1 MNALSHV
8 TGMPAVAAATGL
20 VVANAVGLSSRPPLL
35 DCIFQKVKLNVI
47 PFSAHDVYQVCSLAY
62 HNDTLGLSQD
72 PDFMRGLADSFSNTN
87 QTVLTP
93 FQVNLITDTFQKCG
107 IISTPN
113 EVLIPED
120 EAISP
125 ESLLDVLRS
134 MNVVRQRDE
143 QKLEQVLQRL
153 IPLLEEFSPTQL
165 AQAIIELAK
174 LNCPRVEVMN
184 TIAKKLFPVMED
196 LSALDV
202 SLVGKSLCTTRGVSS
217 MVLRRYF
224 TAVEPHY
231 PHFQPEDY
239 VHLLTGLRALGASY
253 LPVFNK
259 FVVYGLEQVENMDGV
274 TLTHYLTTFVVM
286 GYRERSHIEIYA
298 DALVN
303 VATDL
308 AEPEL
313 IQALVALDH
322 LQLLNEELF
331 SLMTKCLCRF
341 AHVIPPGRLAAVL
354 DVCSR
359 APQTNEILMSAL
371 MNRMMECVRFFT
383 PHQLAEVTDLISL
396 YPPAKTHPMV
406 PLLGQQG
413 RHRVE
418 IMGSVPLA
426 MITRGLANLG
436 YTDAEFYVLAFET
449 GRRYGF
455 KDWGQ
460 LAPIVRGLTISG
472 GAVAGGSSIAV
483 TKMIAAY
490 IAPMTKSM
498 QLQDVLLANKFLCE
512 LGCEDDFVF
521 RAMAT
526 RVLQFVKEVTPD
538 MPEDLQ
544 ILLQRGATLVGG
556 GEGRIP
562 SD

>member
-1 MNALSHV
+1 
-8 TGMPAVAAATGL
+8 MPVVAAAGL
-20 VVANAVGLSSRPPLL
+20 TVANALGLSSRPPLL
-35 DCIFQKVKLNVI
+35 ECIFQKVKLNVI
-47 PFSAHDVYQVCSLAY
+47 PFSAHDVYQICTLAY

-72 PDFMRGLADSFSNTN
+72 PDFMRGLSDAFSNSN

-93 FQVNLITDTFQKCG
+93 FQINLITDTFQKCG
-107 IISTPN
+107 IVSTPN
-113 EVLIPED
+113 EVLVPEED
-120 EAISP
+120 AVSP

-134 MNVVRQRDE
+134 MSVTRQRDE
-143 QKLEQVLQRL
+143 QKLEQVIQRL
-153 IPLLEEFSPTQL
+153 LPLLEECSPTQL
-165 AQAIIELAK
+165 AQAVIELAK
-174 LNCPRVEVMN
+174 LDCPRVEVIN
-184 TIAKKLFPVMED
+184 TITKKLLTVMED

-202 SLVGKSLCTTRGVSS
+202 SLVGKSLCTTRGVSTL
-217 MVLRRYF
+217 VLRRYF
-224 TAVEPHY
+224 TAVEQHY

-239 VHLLTGLRALGASY
+239 VNLLTGLRALGPNY

-259 FVVYGLEQVENMDGV
+259 FVEYGLEQVENMDGV
-274 TLTHYLTTFVVM
+274 TLTHYLTTFVIM
-286 GYRERSHIEIYA
+286 NYRPRSHIEIYA

-313 IQALVALDH
+313 VQAFVALDH

-331 SLMTKCLCRF
+331 SLMTKCLCRY
-341 AHVIPPGRLAAVL
+341 AMLIPPGHLASVL

-359 APQTNEILMSAL
+359 APQTNETLMAAL
-371 MNRMMECVRFFT
+371 MDRIMECVRFFT

-396 YPPAKTHPMV
+396 YPPAKTHPMI

-418 IMGSVPLA
+418 LLGSVPLA
-426 MITRGLANLG
+426 MLTRGLANLG
-436 YTDAEFYVLAFET
+436 YTDAEFYTLAVET

-455 KDWGQ
+455 KDWSQ

-472 GAVAGGSSIAV
+472 GCSIAI
-483 TKMIAAY
+483 TKILASY
-490 IAPMTKSM
+490 IAPMAKSM

-544 ILLQRGATLVGG
+544 ILLQRGATLVGSGGGG
-556 GEGRIP
+556 GEGRMP